1 MVFFQMKSLFLDFWV
16 SRKILINGSKNRFL
30 SFIGFSSILGISIG
44 VMALIVVM
52 SVMNGFH
59 FELKKRILD
68 ATSHIEITG
77 GLDNQDEI
85 NQLIKKITDLKHV
98 KAVSPYV
105 SGEGLLSN
113 RSVNR
118 GVLVKGIDPQ
128 YENNVNQLL
137 NRVVKGTKKFS
148 SKPFEI
154 IIGVDLARLLGVDID
169 DDVSLLIPKLNFSPI
184 GNYPTIKKFHVV
196 GIFDA
201 GIYEFDSS
209 LALIDY
215 QDAQKIFFKNQK
227 TKFSAMQIQLT
238 DSNKTLNVES
248 DIKKIL
254 MDLNINSFITN
265 WTNKNKNFFSAIQM
279 EKRVMAI
286 ILTLIIA
293 VAAFNLVAS
302 LAMSVQDRKKDIAIL
317 MTIGFT
323 KFQIIRIFIFQGFII
338 GFIGSLLGLFFGV
351 LIAYNINTI
360 VPFIEGLFNIQ
371 FLSKDIYYINE
382 LPSIIIPKDILF
394 VILVSI
400 FLSLFAT
407 IYPSQMAAK
416 LNPGEILKN
425 E

>member
-1 MVFFQMKSLFLDFWV
+1 MKSLLLDFWV

-137 NRVVKGTKKFS
+137 NKVVKGSKKFS

-154 IIGVDLARLLGVDID
+154 IIGVDLARLLNVDIG

-184 GNYPTIKKFHVV
+184 GNYPTIKKFHIV

-201 GIYEFDSS
+201 GIYDFDSS
-209 LALIDY
+209 LALIDF

-254 MDLNINSFITN
+254 IDLNINSFINN

-317 MTIGFT
+317 MTIGFS
-323 KFQIIRIFIFQGFII
+323 KFQIIRIFVFQGFII

-351 LIAYNINTI
+351 VIASNINTI

-382 LPSIIIPKDILF
+382 LPSIIIPTDILS

-400 FLSLFAT
+400 ILSLFAT

>member
-1 MVFFQMKSLFLDFWV
+1 MKSLLLDFWV

-137 NRVVKGTKKFS
+137 NKVIKGSKEFS

-154 IIGVDLARLLGVDID
+154 IIGVDLAILLGVDIG

-184 GNYPTIKKFHVV
+184 GNYPTIKKFYIV

-209 LALIDY
+209 LALINY
-215 QDAQKIFFKNQK
+215 QDAQKIFYKNQK
-227 TKFSAMQIQLT
+227 TKFSAMQIQLR

-254 MDLNINSFITN
+254 MDLNINSFISN

-286 ILTLIIA
+286 ILTLIIT

-317 MTIGFT
+317 MTIGFS

-351 LIAYNINTI
+351 VIASNINTI

-382 LPSIIIPKDILF
+382 LPSIIIPMDIVF

-400 FLSLFAT
+400 ILSLFAT

>member
-1 MVFFQMKSLFLDFWV
+1 MKSLLLDFWV

-137 NRVVKGTKKFS
+137 NKVVKGSKKFS

-154 IIGVDLARLLGVDID
+154 IIGVDLARLLDVDIG

-184 GNYPTIKKFHVV
+184 GNYPTIKKFNIV

-209 LALIDY
+209 LALMDY

-227 TKFSAMQIQLT
+227 TKFTAMQIQLT

-254 MDLNINSFITN
+254 IELNINSFITN

-317 MTIGFT
+317 MTIGFS

-351 LIAYNINTI
+351 VIASNINTI

-382 LPSIIIPKDILF
+382 LPSMIIPMDIVF

-400 FLSLFAT
+400 ILSLFAT

>member
-1 MVFFQMKSLFLDFWV
+1 MKSLLLDFWV

-137 NRVVKGTKKFS
+137 NKVVKGSKKFS

-154 IIGVDLARLLGVDID
+154 IIGVDLARLLNVDIG

-209 LALIDY
+209 LALIDF

-254 MDLNINSFITN
+254 IDLNINSFINN

-317 MTIGFT
+317 MTIGFS
-323 KFQIIRIFIFQGFII
+323 KFQIIRIFVFQGFII

-351 LIAYNINTI
+351 VIASNINTI

-382 LPSIIIPKDILF
+382 LPSIIIPTDILS

-400 FLSLFAT
+400 ILSLFAT

>member
-1 MVFFQMKSLFLDFWV
+1 MKSLFLDFWV

-68 ATSHIEITG
+68 ATSHIEVTG

-85 NQLIKKITDLKHV
+85 TQLIKKITDLKHV

-118 GVLVKGIDPQ
+118 GVLVKGINPQ

-137 NRVVKGTKKFS
+137 NKVVKGSKKFS

-154 IIGVDLARLLGVDID
+154 IIGVDLARLLGVDIG

-184 GNYPTIKKFHVV
+184 GNYPTIKKFNIV

-209 LALIDY
+209 LALMDY

-227 TKFSAMQIQLT
+227 TKFTAMQIQLT

-254 MDLNINSFITN
+254 TELNINSFITN

-317 MTIGFT
+317 MTIGFS

-338 GFIGSLLGLFFGV
+338 GFMGSLLGLFFGV
-351 LIAYNINTI
+351 VIAANINTI

-382 LPSIIIPKDILF
+382 LPSMIIPMDIVF

-400 FLSLFAT
+400 ILSLFAT

>member
-1 MVFFQMKSLFLDFWV
+1 MKSLFLDFWV

-85 NQLIKKITDLKHV
+85 NQLINKITNLKHV

-137 NRVVKGTKKFS
+137 NRVVKGSKKFS

-154 IIGVDLARLLGVDID
+154 IIGVDLARLLGVDIG

-184 GNYPTIKKFHVV
+184 GNFPTIKNFHIV

-215 QDAQKIFFKNQK
+215 KDAQKIFFKNQK

-254 MDLNINSFITN
+254 IDLNINSFISN

-293 VAAFNLVAS
+293 VAAFNLVSS
-302 LAMSVQDRKKDIAIL
+302 LVMSVQDRKKDIAIL
-317 MTIGFT
+317 MTIGFS

-351 LIAYNINTI
+351 LIASNINTI
-360 VPFIEGLFNIQ
+360 VPFIEGLFKIQ

-382 LPSIIIPKDILF
+382 LPSIIIAKDILF

-400 FLSLFAT
+400 ILSLIAT

>member
-1 MVFFQMKSLFLDFWV
+1 MKSLLLDFWI

-137 NRVVKGTKKFS
+137 NKVVKGSKKFS

-154 IIGVDLARLLGVDID
+154 IIGVDLARLLDVDIG

-184 GNYPTIKKFHVV
+184 GNYPTIKKFHIV

-254 MDLNINSFITN
+254 IDLNINSFINN

-317 MTIGFT
+317 MTIGFS
-323 KFQIIRIFIFQGFII
+323 KFQIIRIFVFQGFII

-351 LIAYNINTI
+351 VIASNINVI

-382 LPSIIIPKDILF
+382 LPSIIIPTDILS

-400 FLSLFAT
+400 ILSLFAT

>member
-1 MVFFQMKSLFLDFWV
+1 MKSLFLDFWV
-16 SRKILINGSKNRFL
+16 SRKILINGSNNRFL

-77 GLDNQDEI
+77 GLDDQDEI
-85 NQLIKKITDLKHV
+85 NQLINKIIDLKHV

-105 SGEGLLSN
+105 SGEGLLS
-113 RSVNR
+113 SGSINR

-128 YENNVNQLL
+128 HENNVNQLL
-137 NRVVKGTKKFS
+137 NKVVKGSKKFS
-148 SKPFEI
+148 NKSFEI
-154 IIGVDLARLLGVDID
+154 IIGVDLARLLNVDIG

-184 GNYPTIKKFHVV
+184 GNYPTIKKFNIV

-201 GIYEFDSS
+201 GIYDFDSS

-215 QDAQKIFFKNQK
+215 QDAQKIFFKNQQ

-238 DSNKTLNVES
+238 DSNETLNVETN
-248 DIKKIL
+248 IKTIL
-254 MDLNINSFITN
+254 MDLNINSFISN

-317 MTIGFT
+317 MTIGFS
-323 KFQIIRIFIFQGFII
+323 KFQIIRIFVFQGFII
-338 GFIGSLLGLFFGV
+338 GFIGSLLGLALGV
-351 LIAYNINTI
+351 LIASNINII
-360 VPFIEGLFNIQ
+360 VPFIESLFNIQ

-382 LPSIIIPKDILF
+382 LPSIIIPMDILF
-394 VILVSI
+394 VILISI
-400 FLSLFAT
+400 ALSLIAT

>member
-1 MVFFQMKSLFLDFWV
+1 MKSLLLDFWI

-77 GLDNQDEI
+77 GLDNQNEI

-137 NRVVKGTKKFS
+137 NKVVKGSKKFS

-154 IIGVDLARLLGVDID
+154 IIGVDLARLLDVDIG

-184 GNYPTIKKFHVV
+184 GNYPTIKKFHIV

-201 GIYEFDSS
+201 GIYDFDSS
-209 LALIDY
+209 LALIDF

-254 MDLNINSFITN
+254 IDLNINSFINN

-317 MTIGFT
+317 MTIGFS
-323 KFQIIRIFIFQGFII
+323 KFQIIRIFVFQGFII

-351 LIAYNINTI
+351 VIASNINTI

-382 LPSIIIPKDILF
+382 LPSIIIPTDILS

-400 FLSLFAT
+400 ILSLFAT

>member
-1 MVFFQMKSLFLDFWV
+1 MKSLFLDFWV
-16 SRKILINGSKNRFL
+16 SRKILINGSNNRFL

-77 GLDNQDEI
+77 GLDDQDEI
-85 NQLIKKITDLKHV
+85 NQLINKIIDLKHV

-105 SGEGLLSN
+105 SGEGLLS
-113 RSVNR
+113 SGSINR

-128 YENNVNQLL
+128 HENNVNQLL
-137 NRVVKGTKKFS
+137 NKVIKGSKKFS
-148 SKPFEI
+148 NKSFEI
-154 IIGVDLARLLGVDID
+154 IIGVDLARLLNVDIG

-184 GNYPTIKKFHVV
+184 GNYPTIKKFNIV

-215 QDAQKIFFKNQK
+215 QDAQKIFFKNQQ

-238 DSNKTLNVES
+238 DSNETLNVETN
-248 DIKKIL
+248 IKTIL
-254 MDLNINSFITN
+254 MDLNINSFISN

-317 MTIGFT
+317 MTIGFS

-338 GFIGSLLGLFFGV
+338 GFIGSLLGLALGV
-351 LIAYNINTI
+351 LIASNINII
-360 VPFIEGLFNIQ
+360 VPFIESLFNIQ

-382 LPSIIIPKDILF
+382 LPSIIIPMDILF
-394 VILVSI
+394 VILISI
-400 FLSLFAT
+400 VLSLIAT

>member
-1 MVFFQMKSLFLDFWV
+1 MKSLLLDFWI

-137 NRVVKGTKKFS
+137 NKVVKGSKKFS

-154 IIGVDLARLLGVDID
+154 IIGVDLARLLDVDIG

-184 GNYPTIKKFHVV
+184 GNYPTIKKFHIV

-238 DSNKTLNVES
+238 DSNKTLNVEP

-254 MDLNINSFITN
+254 MDLNINSFISN

-317 MTIGFT
+317 MTIGFS

-351 LIAYNINTI
+351 VIASNINII

-382 LPSIIIPKDILF
+382 LPSIIIPMDIVF

-400 FLSLFAT
+400 ILSLFAT

>member
-1 MVFFQMKSLFLDFWV
+1 MKSLFLDFWV

-77 GLDNQDEI
+77 GLDDQDEI

-118 GVLVKGIDPQ
+118 GVLVKGINPQ

-137 NRVVKGTKKFS
+137 NKVVKGSKKFS

-154 IIGVDLARLLGVDID
+154 IIGVDLARLLGVDIG

-184 GNYPTIKKFHVV
+184 GNYPTIKKFNIV

-209 LALIDY
+209 LALMDY

-227 TKFSAMQIQLT
+227 TKFTAMQIQLT

-254 MDLNINSFITN
+254 IELNINSFINN

-317 MTIGFT
+317 MTIGFS

-351 LIAYNINTI
+351 VIASNINTI

-382 LPSIIIPKDILF
+382 LPSIIIPMDIVF

-400 FLSLFAT
+400 ILSLFAT

>member
-1 MVFFQMKSLFLDFWV
+1 MKSLFLDFWV
-16 SRKILINGSKNRFL
+16 SRKILINGSNNRFL

-77 GLDNQDEI
+77 GLDDQDEI
-85 NQLIKKITDLKHV
+85 NQLINKIIDLKHV

-105 SGEGLLSN
+105 SGEALLS
-113 RSVNR
+113 SGSINR

-128 YENNVNQLL
+128 HENNVNQLL
-137 NRVVKGTKKFS
+137 NKVIKGSKKFS
-148 SKPFEI
+148 NKSFEI
-154 IIGVDLARLLGVDID
+154 IIGVDLARLLNVDIG

-184 GNYPTIKKFHVV
+184 GNYPTIKKFNIV

-215 QDAQKIFFKNQK
+215 QDAQKIFFKNQQ

-238 DSNKTLNVES
+238 DSNETLNVETN
-248 DIKKIL
+248 IKTIL
-254 MDLNINSFITN
+254 MDLNINSFISN

-317 MTIGFT
+317 MTIGFS
-323 KFQIIRIFIFQGFII
+323 KFQIIRIFVFQGFII
-338 GFIGSLLGLFFGV
+338 GFIGSLLGLALGV
-351 LIAYNINTI
+351 LIASNINII
-360 VPFIEGLFNIQ
+360 VPFIESLFNIQ

-382 LPSIIIPKDILF
+382 LPSIIIPMDILF
-394 VILVSI
+394 VILISI
-400 FLSLFAT
+400 ALSLIAT

>member
-1 MVFFQMKSLFLDFWV
+1 MKSLLLDFWI

-137 NRVVKGTKKFS
+137 NKVVKGSKKFS

-154 IIGVDLARLLGVDID
+154 IIGVDLARLLGVDIG

-184 GNYPTIKKFHVV
+184 GNYPTIKKFNIV

-201 GIYEFDSS
+201 GIYEFDSG
-209 LALIDY
+209 LALMDY

-227 TKFSAMQIQLT
+227 TKFTAMQIQLT

-254 MDLNINSFITN
+254 IELNINSFITN

-317 MTIGFT
+317 MTIGFS

-351 LIAYNINTI
+351 VIASNINTI

-382 LPSIIIPKDILF
+382 LPSMIIPMDIVF

-400 FLSLFAT
+400 ILSLFAT

>member
-1 MVFFQMKSLFLDFWV
+1 MKSLFLDFWV

-85 NQLIKKITDLKHV
+85 TQLIKKITDLKHV

-118 GVLVKGIDPQ
+118 GVLVKGINPQ

-137 NRVVKGTKKFS
+137 NKVVKGSKKFS

-154 IIGVDLARLLGVDID
+154 IIGVDLARLLGVDIG

-184 GNYPTIKKFHVV
+184 GNYPTIKKFNIV

-209 LALIDY
+209 LALMDY

-254 MDLNINSFITN
+254 IELNINSFINN

-317 MTIGFT
+317 MTIGFS

-338 GFIGSLLGLFFGV
+338 GLIGSLLGLFFGV
-351 LIAYNINTI
+351 VIASNINTI

-382 LPSIIIPKDILF
+382 LPSMIIPMDIVF

-400 FLSLFAT
+400 ILSLFAT

>member
-1 MVFFQMKSLFLDFWV
+1 MKSLLLDFWI

-59 FELKKRILD
+59 FELKQRILD

-137 NRVVKGTKKFS
+137 NKVVKGSKKFS

-154 IIGVDLARLLGVDID
+154 IIGVDLARLLDVDIG

-184 GNYPTIKKFHVV
+184 GNYPTIKKFHIV

-227 TKFSAMQIQLT
+227 TKFSAMQIQLS

-254 MDLNINSFITN
+254 MDLNINSFISN

-317 MTIGFT
+317 MTIGFS
-323 KFQIIRIFIFQGFII
+323 KFQIIRIFVFQGFII

-351 LIAYNINTI
+351 VIASNINTI

-382 LPSIIIPKDILF
+382 LPSIINPMDIVF

-400 FLSLFAT
+400 ILSLFAT

>member
-1 MVFFQMKSLFLDFWV
+1 MKSLLLDFWV

-77 GLDNQDEI
+77 GLDNQNEI

-137 NRVVKGTKKFS
+137 NKVVKGSKKFS

-154 IIGVDLARLLGVDID
+154 IIGVDLARLLNVDIG

-184 GNYPTIKKFHVV
+184 GNYPTIKKFHIV

-201 GIYEFDSS
+201 GIYDFDSS
-209 LALIDY
+209 LALIDF

-254 MDLNINSFITN
+254 IDLNINSFINN

-317 MTIGFT
+317 MTIGFS
-323 KFQIIRIFIFQGFII
+323 KFQIIRIFVFQGFII

-351 LIAYNINTI
+351 VIASNINTI

-382 LPSIIIPKDILF
+382 LPSIIIPTDILS

-400 FLSLFAT
+400 ILSLFAT
-407 IYPSQMAAK
+407 IYPSLMAAK

>member
-1 MVFFQMKSLFLDFWV
+1 MVVTTVFYLY
-16 SRKILINGSKNRFL
+16 
-30 SFIGFSSILGISIG
+30 
-44 VMALIVVM
+44 
-52 SVMNGFH
+52 GFH

-77 GLDNQDEI
+77 GLDDQDEI
-85 NQLIKKITDLKHV
+85 NQLINKIIDLKHV

-105 SGEGLLSN
+105 SGEGLLS
-113 RSVNR
+113 SGSINR

-128 YENNVNQLL
+128 HENNINQLL
-137 NRVVKGTKKFS
+137 NKVIKGSKKFS
-148 SKPFEI
+148 NKSFEI
-154 IIGVDLARLLGVDID
+154 IIGVDLARLLNVDIG

-184 GNYPTIKKFHVV
+184 GNYPTIKKFNIV

-215 QDAQKIFFKNQK
+215 QDAQKIFFKNQQ

-238 DSNKTLNVES
+238 DSNETLNVETN
-248 DIKKIL
+248 IKTIL
-254 MDLNINSFITN
+254 MDLNINSFISN

-317 MTIGFT
+317 MTIGFS
-323 KFQIIRIFIFQGFII
+323 KFQIIRIFVFQGFII
-338 GFIGSLLGLFFGV
+338 GFIGSLLGLALGV
-351 LIAYNINTI
+351 LIASNINII
-360 VPFIEGLFNIQ
+360 VPFIESLFNIQ

-382 LPSIIIPKDILF
+382 LPSIIIPMDILF
-394 VILVSI
+394 VILISI
-400 FLSLFAT
+400 ALSLIAT

>member
-1 MVFFQMKSLFLDFWV
+1 MKSLLLDFWI

-98 KAVSPYV
+98 KALSPYV

-137 NRVVKGTKKFS
+137 NKVVKGSKKFS

-154 IIGVDLARLLGVDID
+154 IIGVDLARLLDVDIG

-184 GNYPTIKKFHVV
+184 GNYPTIKKFHIV

-238 DSNKTLNVES
+238 DSNKTLNVEP

-254 MDLNINSFITN
+254 MDLNINSFISN

-317 MTIGFT
+317 MTIGFS
-323 KFQIIRIFIFQGFII
+323 KFQIIRIFVFQGFII

-351 LIAYNINTI
+351 VIASNINTI

-382 LPSIIIPKDILF
+382 LPSIIIPTDILS

-400 FLSLFAT
+400 ILSLFAT

>member
-1 MVFFQMKSLFLDFWV
+1 MKSLFLDFWV
-16 SRKILINGSKNRFL
+16 SRKILINGSNNRFL

-77 GLDNQDEI
+77 GLDDQDEI
-85 NQLIKKITDLKHV
+85 NQLINKIIDLKHV

-105 SGEGLLSN
+105 SGEGLLS
-113 RSVNR
+113 SGSINR

-128 YENNVNQLL
+128 HENNVNQLL
-137 NRVVKGTKKFS
+137 NKVVKGSKKFS
-148 SKPFEI
+148 NKSFEI
-154 IIGVDLARLLGVDID
+154 IIGVDLARLLNVDIG

-184 GNYPTIKKFHVV
+184 GNYPTIKKFNIV

-215 QDAQKIFFKNQK
+215 QDAQRIFFKNQQ

-238 DSNKTLNVES
+238 DSNETLNVETN
-248 DIKKIL
+248 IKTIL
-254 MDLNINSFITN
+254 MDLNINSFINN

-317 MTIGFT
+317 MTIGFS

-338 GFIGSLLGLFFGV
+338 GFIGSLLGLALGV
-351 LIAYNINTI
+351 LIASNINII
-360 VPFIEGLFNIQ
+360 VPFIESLFNIQ

-382 LPSIIIPKDILF
+382 LPSIIIPMDILF
-394 VILVSI
+394 VILISI
-400 FLSLFAT
+400 ALSLIAT

>member
-1 MVFFQMKSLFLDFWV
+1 MKSLLLDFWI

-137 NRVVKGTKKFS
+137 NKVVKGSKKFS

-154 IIGVDLARLLGVDID
+154 IIGVDLARLLDVDIG

-184 GNYPTIKKFHVV
+184 GNYPTIKKFHIV

-209 LALIDY
+209 LALIDF

-238 DSNKTLNVES
+238 DSNKTLHVES

-254 MDLNINSFITN
+254 MDLNINSFISN

-317 MTIGFT
+317 MTIGFS
-323 KFQIIRIFIFQGFII
+323 KFQIIRIFVFQGFII

-351 LIAYNINTI
+351 VIASNINTI

-382 LPSIIIPKDILF
+382 LPSIIIPTDILS

-400 FLSLFAT
+400 ILSLFAT

>member
-1 MVFFQMKSLFLDFWV
+1 MKSLLLDFWI

-137 NRVVKGTKKFS
+137 NKVVKGSKKFS

-154 IIGVDLARLLGVDID
+154 IIGVDLARLLDVDIG

-184 GNYPTIKKFHVV
+184 GNYPTIKKFHIV

-209 LALIDY
+209 LALIDF

-238 DSNKTLNVES
+238 DSNKTLHVES

-254 MDLNINSFITN
+254 IDLNINSFINN

-317 MTIGFT
+317 MTIGFS
-323 KFQIIRIFIFQGFII
+323 KFQIIRIFVFQGFII

-351 LIAYNINTI
+351 VIASNINTI

-382 LPSIIIPKDILF
+382 LPSIIIPTDILS

-400 FLSLFAT
+400 ILSLFAT

>member
-1 MVFFQMKSLFLDFWV
+1 MKSLFLDFWV

-137 NRVVKGTKKFS
+137 NKVVKGSKKFS

-154 IIGVDLARLLGVDID
+154 IIGVDLARLLGVDIG

-184 GNYPTIKKFHVV
+184 GNYPTIKKFNIV

-254 MDLNINSFITN
+254 IDLNINSFINN

-317 MTIGFT
+317 MTIGFS

-351 LIAYNINTI
+351 VIASNINTI

-382 LPSIIIPKDILF
+382 LPSIIIPTDILS

-400 FLSLFAT
+400 ILSLFAT

>member
-1 MVFFQMKSLFLDFWV
+1 MKSLFLDFWV

-77 GLDNQDEI
+77 GLDNQNEI

-105 SGEGLLSN
+105 SGEGILSN
-113 RSVNR
+113 RSINR
-118 GVLVKGIDPQ
+118 GVMVKGIDPQ

-137 NRVVKGTKKFS
+137 NKVVKGSKKFS
-148 SKPFEI
+148 SKAFEI
-154 IIGVDLARLLGVDID
+154 IIGVDLARLLDVDVG

-184 GNYPTIKKFHVV
+184 GNYPTIKKFHIV

-238 DSNKTLNVES
+238 DSNKTFNVES

-254 MDLNINSFITN
+254 MDLNINSFISN

-317 MTIGFT
+317 MTIGFS
-323 KFQIIRIFIFQGFII
+323 KLQIVRIFIFQGFII

-351 LIAYNINTI
+351 LIASNINTI

-382 LPSIIIPKDILF
+382 LPSIIIPTDILF

-400 FLSLFAT
+400 ILSLFAT

>member
-1 MVFFQMKSLFLDFWV
+1 MKKNTLIIVCFFNILF
-16 SRKILINGSKNRFL
+16 SANISNAAETNIYKKIDLFGE
-30 SFIGFSSILGISIG
+30 
-44 VMALIVVM
+44 V
-52 SVMNGFH
+52 
-59 FELKKRILD
+59 LKKI
-68 ATSHIEITG
+68 SEEYV
-77 GLDNQDEI
+77 DEI

-137 NRVVKGTKKFS
+137 NKVAKGSKKFS

-154 IIGVDLARLLGVDID
+154 IIGVDLARLLDVDIG

-184 GNYPTIKKFHVV
+184 GNYPTIKKFHIV

-238 DSNKTLNVES
+238 DSNKTLNVEP

-254 MDLNINSFITN
+254 IES
-265 WTNKNKNFFSAIQM
+265 FFS
-279 EKRVMAI
+279 
-286 ILTLIIA
+286 
-293 VAAFNLVAS
+293 
-302 LAMSVQDRKKDIAIL
+302 
-317 MTIGFT
+317 
-323 KFQIIRIFIFQGFII
+323 
-338 GFIGSLLGLFFGV
+338 
-351 LIAYNINTI
+351 
-360 VPFIEGLFNIQ
+360 
-371 FLSKDIYYINE
+371 
-382 LPSIIIPKDILF
+382 
-394 VILVSI
+394 SI
-400 FLSLFAT
+400 F
-407 IYPSQMAAK
+407 
-416 LNPGEILKN
+416 
-425 E
+425 

>member
-1 MVFFQMKSLFLDFWV
+1 MKSLLLDFWV

-137 NRVVKGTKKFS
+137 NKVVKGSKKFS

-154 IIGVDLARLLGVDID
+154 IIGVDLARLLDVDIG

-184 GNYPTIKKFHVV
+184 GNYPTIKKFHIV

-201 GIYEFDSS
+201 GIYDFDSS
-209 LALIDY
+209 LALIDF

-254 MDLNINSFITN
+254 IDLNINSFINN

-317 MTIGFT
+317 MTIGFS
-323 KFQIIRIFIFQGFII
+323 KFQIIRIFVFQGFII

-351 LIAYNINTI
+351 VIASNINTI

-382 LPSIIIPKDILF
+382 LPSIIIPTDILS

-400 FLSLFAT
+400 ILSLFAT
-407 IYPSQMAAK
+407 IYPSLMAAK

>member
-1 MVFFQMKSLFLDFWV
+1 MKSLFLDFWV

-137 NRVVKGTKKFS
+137 NKVVKGSKKFS

-154 IIGVDLARLLGVDID
+154 IIGVDLARLLDVDIG

-184 GNYPTIKKFHVV
+184 GNYPTIKKFHIV

-238 DSNKTLNVES
+238 DSNKTLNVEP

-254 MDLNINSFITN
+254 MDLNINSFISN

-317 MTIGFT
+317 MTIGFS
-323 KFQIIRIFIFQGFII
+323 KFQIIRIFVFQGFII

-351 LIAYNINTI
+351 VIASNINTI

-382 LPSIIIPKDILF
+382 LPSIIIPTDILS

-400 FLSLFAT
+400 ILSLFAT

>member
-1 MVFFQMKSLFLDFWV
+1 MKSLFLDFWV
-16 SRKILINGSKNRFL
+16 SRKILINGSNNRFL

-77 GLDNQDEI
+77 GLDDQDEI
-85 NQLIKKITDLKHV
+85 NQLINKIIDLKHV

-105 SGEGLLSN
+105 SGEGLLS
-113 RSVNR
+113 SGSINR

-128 YENNVNQLL
+128 HENNVNQLL
-137 NRVVKGTKKFS
+137 NKVIKGSKKFS
-148 SKPFEI
+148 NKSFEI
-154 IIGVDLARLLGVDID
+154 IIGVDLARLLNVDIG

-184 GNYPTIKKFHVV
+184 GNYPTIKKFNIV

-215 QDAQKIFFKNQK
+215 QDAQKIFFKNQQ

-238 DSNKTLNVES
+238 DSNETLNVETN
-248 DIKKIL
+248 IKTIL
-254 MDLNINSFITN
+254 MDLNINSFISN

-317 MTIGFT
+317 MTIGFS
-323 KFQIIRIFIFQGFII
+323 KFQIIRIFVFQGFII
-338 GFIGSLLGLFFGV
+338 GFIGSLLGLALGV
-351 LIAYNINTI
+351 LIASNINII
-360 VPFIEGLFNIQ
+360 VPFIESLFNIQ

-382 LPSIIIPKDILF
+382 LPSIIIPMDILF
-394 VILVSI
+394 VILISI
-400 FLSLFAT
+400 ALSLIAT

>member
-1 MVFFQMKSLFLDFWV
+1 MKSLFLDFWV

-137 NRVVKGTKKFS
+137 NKVVKGSKKFS

-154 IIGVDLARLLGVDID
+154 IIGVDLARLLGVDIG

-184 GNYPTIKKFHVV
+184 GNYPTIKKFNIV

-209 LALIDY
+209 LALMDY

-227 TKFSAMQIQLT
+227 TKFTAMQIQLT

-254 MDLNINSFITN
+254 IELNINSFITN

-317 MTIGFT
+317 MTIGFS

-351 LIAYNINTI
+351 VIASNINTI

-382 LPSIIIPKDILF
+382 LPSMIIPMDIVF

-400 FLSLFAT
+400 ILSLFAT

>member
-1 MVFFQMKSLFLDFWV
+1 MKSLLLDFWV

-137 NRVVKGTKKFS
+137 NKVVKGSKKFS

-154 IIGVDLARLLGVDID
+154 IIGVDLARLLDVDIG

-184 GNYPTIKKFHVV
+184 GNYPTIKKFHIV

-209 LALIDY
+209 LALIDF

-254 MDLNINSFITN
+254 IDLNINSFINN

-317 MTIGFT
+317 MTIGFS
-323 KFQIIRIFIFQGFII
+323 KFQIIRIFVFQGFII

-351 LIAYNINTI
+351 VIASNINTI

-382 LPSIIIPKDILF
+382 LPSIIIPTDILS

-400 FLSLFAT
+400 ILSLFAT

>member
-1 MVFFQMKSLFLDFWV
+1 MKSLFLDFWV

-137 NRVVKGTKKFS
+137 NKVVKGSKKFS
-148 SKPFEI
+148 NKPFEI
-154 IIGVDLARLLGVDID
+154 IIGVDLARLLGVGIG

-184 GNYPTIKKFHVV
+184 GNYPTIKKFHIV

-209 LALIDY
+209 LALIDF

-238 DSNKTLNVES
+238 DSNKTLHVES

-254 MDLNINSFITN
+254 IDLNINSFINN

-317 MTIGFT
+317 MTIGFS

-351 LIAYNINTI
+351 VIASNINVI
-360 VPFIEGLFNIQ
+360 VPFIEDLFNIQ

-382 LPSIIIPKDILF
+382 LPSIIIPMDIVF

-400 FLSLFAT
+400 ILSLFAT

>member
-1 MVFFQMKSLFLDFWV
+1 MKSLFLDFWV
-16 SRKILINGSKNRFL
+16 SRKILINGSNNRFL

-77 GLDNQDEI
+77 GLDDQDEI
-85 NQLIKKITDLKHV
+85 NQLINKIIDLKHV

-105 SGEGLLSN
+105 SGEGLLS
-113 RSVNR
+113 SGSINR

-128 YENNVNQLL
+128 HENNVNQLL
-137 NRVVKGTKKFS
+137 NKVIKGSKKFS
-148 SKPFEI
+148 NKSFEI
-154 IIGVDLARLLGVDID
+154 IIGVDLARLLNVDIG

-184 GNYPTIKKFHVV
+184 GNYPTIKKFNIV

-201 GIYEFDSS
+201 GIYDFDSS

-215 QDAQKIFFKNQK
+215 QDAQKIFFKNQQ

-238 DSNKTLNVES
+238 DYNETLNVETN
-248 DIKKIL
+248 IKTIL
-254 MDLNINSFITN
+254 MDLNINSFISN

-317 MTIGFT
+317 MTIGFS
-323 KFQIIRIFIFQGFII
+323 KFQIIRIFVFQGFII
-338 GFIGSLLGLFFGV
+338 GFIGSLLGLALGV
-351 LIAYNINTI
+351 LIASNINII
-360 VPFIEGLFNIQ
+360 VPFIESLFNIQ

-382 LPSIIIPKDILF
+382 LPSIIIPMDILF
-394 VILVSI
+394 VILISI
-400 FLSLFAT
+400 ALSLIAT

>member
-1 MVFFQMKSLFLDFWV
+1 MKSLLLDFWI

-59 FELKKRILD
+59 FELKQRILD

-137 NRVVKGTKKFS
+137 NKVVKGSKKFS

-154 IIGVDLARLLGVDID
+154 IIGVDLARLLDVDIG

-184 GNYPTIKKFHVV
+184 GNYPTIKKFHIV

-254 MDLNINSFITN
+254 MDLNINSFISN

-317 MTIGFT
+317 MTIGFS
-323 KFQIIRIFIFQGFII
+323 KFQIIRIFVFQGFII

-351 LIAYNINTI
+351 VIASNINTI

-382 LPSIIIPKDILF
+382 LPSIIIPTDILS

-400 FLSLFAT
+400 ILSLFAT

>member
-1 MVFFQMKSLFLDFWV
+1 MKSLFLDFWV

-137 NRVVKGTKKFS
+137 NKVVKGSKKFS

-154 IIGVDLARLLGVDID
+154 IIGVDLARLLGVDIG

-184 GNYPTIKKFHVV
+184 GNYPTIKKFNIV

-254 MDLNINSFITN
+254 IDLNINSFINN

-317 MTIGFT
+317 MTIGFS

-338 GFIGSLLGLFFGV
+338 GFMGSLLGLFFGV
-351 LIAYNINTI
+351 VIASNINTI

-382 LPSIIIPKDILF
+382 LPSIIIPMDIVF

-400 FLSLFAT
+400 ILSLFAT

>member
-1 MVFFQMKSLFLDFWV
+1 MKSLLLDFWI

-137 NRVVKGTKKFS
+137 NKVVKGSKKFS

-154 IIGVDLARLLGVDID
+154 IIGVDLARLLDVDIG

-184 GNYPTIKKFHVV
+184 GNYPTIKKFHIV

-209 LALIDY
+209 LALIDF

-227 TKFSAMQIQLT
+227 NKFSAMQIQLT

-254 MDLNINSFITN
+254 IELNINSFINN

-317 MTIGFT
+317 MTIGFS
-323 KFQIIRIFIFQGFII
+323 KFQIIRIFVFQGFII

-351 LIAYNINTI
+351 VISSNINTI

-382 LPSIIIPKDILF
+382 LPSIIIPTDILS

-400 FLSLFAT
+400 ILSLFAT

>member
-1 MVFFQMKSLFLDFWV
+1 MKSLFLDFWV
-16 SRKILINGSKNRFL
+16 SRKILINGSNNRFL

-77 GLDNQDEI
+77 GLDDQDEI
-85 NQLIKKITDLKHV
+85 NQLINKIIDLKHV

-105 SGEGLLSN
+105 SGEGLLS
-113 RSVNR
+113 SGSINR

-128 YENNVNQLL
+128 QENNVNQLL
-137 NRVVKGTKKFS
+137 NKVVKGSKKFS
-148 SKPFEI
+148 NKSFEI
-154 IIGVDLARLLGVDID
+154 IIGVDLARLLNVDIG

-184 GNYPTIKKFHVV
+184 GNYPTIKKFNIV

-215 QDAQKIFFKNQK
+215 QDAQKIFFKNQQ

-238 DSNKTLNVES
+238 DSNETLNVETN
-248 DIKKIL
+248 IKTIL
-254 MDLNINSFITN
+254 MDLNINSFISN

-317 MTIGFT
+317 MTIGFS
-323 KFQIIRIFIFQGFII
+323 KFQIIRIFVFQGFII
-338 GFIGSLLGLFFGV
+338 GFIGSLLGLALGV
-351 LIAYNINTI
+351 LIASNINII
-360 VPFIEGLFNIQ
+360 VPFIESLFNIQ

-382 LPSIIIPKDILF
+382 LPSIIIPMDILF
-394 VILVSI
+394 VILISI
-400 FLSLFAT
+400 ALSLIAT

>member
-1 MVFFQMKSLFLDFWV
+1 MKSLFLDFWV

-137 NRVVKGTKKFS
+137 NKVVKGSKKFS

-154 IIGVDLARLLGVDID
+154 IIGVDLARLLGVDIG

-184 GNYPTIKKFHVV
+184 GNYPTIKKFHIV

-254 MDLNINSFITN
+254 MDLNINSFINN

-317 MTIGFT
+317 MTIGFS

-351 LIAYNINTI
+351 VIASNINTI

-382 LPSIIIPKDILF
+382 LPSIIIPMDIVF

-400 FLSLFAT
+400 ILSLFAT

>member
-1 MVFFQMKSLFLDFWV
+1 MKSLLLDFWI

-30 SFIGFSSILGISIG
+30 SFISFSSILGISIG

-137 NRVVKGTKKFS
+137 NKVVKGSKKFS

-154 IIGVDLARLLGVDID
+154 IIGVDLARLLDVDIG

-184 GNYPTIKKFHVV
+184 GNYPTIKKFHIV

-209 LALIDY
+209 LALIDF

-238 DSNKTLNVES
+238 DSNKTLHVES

-254 MDLNINSFITN
+254 IDLNINSFINN

-317 MTIGFT
+317 MTIGFS

-338 GFIGSLLGLFFGV
+338 GFIGSLLGLIFGV
-351 LIAYNINTI
+351 AIASNINII

-382 LPSIIIPKDILF
+382 LPSIIIPMDIVF

-400 FLSLFAT
+400 ILSLFAT

>member
-1 MVFFQMKSLFLDFWV
+1 MKSLLLDFWV

-137 NRVVKGTKKFS
+137 NKVVKGSKKFS

-154 IIGVDLARLLGVDID
+154 IIGVDLARLLDVDIG

-184 GNYPTIKKFHVV
+184 GNYPTIKKFHIV

-201 GIYEFDSS
+201 GIYDFDSS
-209 LALIDY
+209 LALIDF

-254 MDLNINSFITN
+254 IDLNINSFINN

-317 MTIGFT
+317 MTIGFS
-323 KFQIIRIFIFQGFII
+323 KFQIIRIFVFQGFII

-351 LIAYNINTI
+351 VIASNINTI

-382 LPSIIIPKDILF
+382 LPSIIIPTDILS

-400 FLSLFAT
+400 ILSLFAT

>member
-1 MVFFQMKSLFLDFWV
+1 MKSLFLDFWV

-77 GLDNQDEI
+77 GLDNQNEI
-85 NQLIKKITDLKHV
+85 NRLIKKITDLKHV

-105 SGEGLLSN
+105 SGEGILSN
-113 RSVNR
+113 RSINR
-118 GVLVKGIDPQ
+118 GVMVKGIDPQ

-137 NRVVKGTKKFS
+137 NKVVKGSKKFS
-148 SKPFEI
+148 SKAFEI
-154 IIGVDLARLLGVDID
+154 IIGVDLARLLDVDVG

-184 GNYPTIKKFHVV
+184 GNYPTIKKFHIV

-238 DSNKTLNVES
+238 DSNKTFNVES

-254 MDLNINSFITN
+254 MDLNINSFISN

-317 MTIGFT
+317 MTIGFS
-323 KFQIIRIFIFQGFII
+323 KLQIVRIFIFQGFII
-338 GFIGSLLGLFFGV
+338 GLIGSLLGLFFGV
-351 LIAYNINTI
+351 LIASNINTI

-382 LPSIIIPKDILF
+382 LPSIIIPTDILF

-400 FLSLFAT
+400 ILSLFAT